1 MTKTTID
8 THERLKTAFIHYK
21 AKGFNNP
28 ESYKKAKMEVE
39 GVAVSSASATVMVS
53 GLKWGDAFA
62 EEIAKEKE
70 LLKIALKHQEADLKL
85 KLADKNEKLANTSLR
100 LNDFS
105 KDLVKLVK
113 NPLLVNQATTMGV
126 LKLLFEE
133 LEVGVVDGKEQVVN
147 AKFDKFNLK
156 EYGSIAT
163 TFINNVALSKDLF
176 KFASERQSG
185 KNSGV
190 NNAVQV
196 NINNLNNQA
205 NK

>member
-8 THERLKTAFIHYK
+8 THERLKNSFIHYK

-39 GVAVSSASATVMVS
+39 GVKVSSASATVMVS